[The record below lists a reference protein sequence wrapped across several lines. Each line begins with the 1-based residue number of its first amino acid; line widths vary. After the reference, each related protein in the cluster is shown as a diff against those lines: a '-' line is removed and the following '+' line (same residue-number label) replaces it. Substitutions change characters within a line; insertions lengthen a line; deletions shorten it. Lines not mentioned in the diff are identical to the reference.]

1 MRIYGKLH
9 KKDALKLTIP
19 INIIQKKREFSN
31 TEKKIVFVNGVIF
44 IIVINC
50 TSVVSMEKK
59 VIAQSIAF
67 ASKEGEKLYQ
77 YVGLT

>member
-1 MRIYGKLH
+1 MVSYI
-9 KKDALKLTIP
+9 
-19 INIIQKKREFSN
+19 KKRCIN
-31 TEKKIVFVNGVIF
+31 TKRESSQILKKKIVFLNGVIF

-50 TSVVSMEKK
+50 TFVVSMEKK

-67 ASKEGEKLYQ
+67 ASMEGEKLYQ